1 MTASA
6 FSADGSVLAV
16 AAGAK
21 VTLWDP
27 ESCRLAA
34 VLSLAPEHQALGLPL
49 TKLAFVRGSPFLV
62 GCSDGFLTVWNLL
75 TATLQWALDVP
86 VSSLA
91 ADPVHARFAIA
102 VPSLEQQKGPE
113 GKPTRAPAPSASS
126 GHTASEASPGAGSSE
141 VVAPAPTASKDSKAE
156 SWLRPGSGV
165 ISSQSWQP
173 APKQKSHVLIFD
185 PRSPAPRYHCV
196 CPGTLSPTLLY
207 VPPGMPQHAEAG
219 EGLLGEVSPLMVLA
233 ENRAYSYVTS
243 RGRSSK
249 TLKLTAASILCSLYP
264 LTEAPTL

>member
-6 FSADGSVLAV
+6 FSSDGSVLAV

-86 VSSLA
+86 VSALA

-113 GKPTRAPAPSASS
+113 GKPTARAPAPNASS
-126 GHTASEASPGAGSSE
+126 GHAATEAAAGVGGSEA
-141 VVAPAPTASKDSKAE
+141 VAPAPTASKDSKAE
-156 SWLRPGSGV
+156 HWLRPGSGV

-243 RGRSSK
+243 RGRCSK
-249 TLKLTAASILCSLYP
+249 LFKYTQTDCRVNPVFSMSPY
-264 LTEAPTL
+264 